1 MKTTRT
7 RTHTNKGFT
16 IIELIF
22 IIALL
27 GIASVLFFIQ
37 KNNLEI
43 ANRDDTRKTAI
54 NAMYYSLEEVY
65 FKANGHYPQTID
77 SSVLP
82 AVDPSLFTDPNGVK
96 LGEANSNYRYE
107 PYDCTA
113 DQCKQYTLRT
123 TLENEADYVK
133 TNRSN

>member
-7 RTHTNKGFT
+7 SHGFT

-27 GIASVLFFIQ
+27 AAASILFFIQ
-37 KNNLEI
+37 KNNLEV
-43 ANRDDTRKTAI
+43 AGRDETRKTAI
-54 NAMYYSLEEVY
+54 NAMYYSIEEVY
-65 FKANGHYPQTID
+65 FKTNGYYPQTID
-77 SSVLP
+77 STVLP
-82 AVDPSLFTDPNGVK
+82 SVDPSLFKDPSGVK
-96 LGEANSNYRYE
+96 IGEANSNYRYE
-107 PYDCTA
+107 PYNCNSN
-113 DQCKQYTLRT
+113 QCKNYTLRT